1 MAINIERAV
10 DFAVT
15 YLSEINDI
23 DESKI
28 DDFVDK
34 QMNELLYIL
43 YKERADEIQKNRIK
57 NIIKTRLSHYVL
69 KTDSVLTSNDFKS
82 WFKKDKE
89 KFDFKYWLAIQNILN
104 ITNIFQKE

>member
-34 QMNELLYIL
+34 KMHCI
-43 YKERADEIQKNRIK
+43 
-57 NIIKTRLSHYVL
+57 
-69 KTDSVLTSNDFKS
+69 SNNF
-82 WFKKDKE
+82 
-89 KFDFKYWLAIQNILN
+89 
-104 ITNIFQKE
+104 